1 MANVGFVSKGFKG
14 KKDNLKDR
22 NKHEALLVRLSK
34 VLTNRKGASRGKAR
48 LFKSIQ
54 EVLDKLRS
62 VKTVAVLHLLIAMV

>member
-22 NKHEALLVRLSK
+22 NKHEALLVCLSR
-34 VLTNRKGASRGKAR
+34 VLTNRKGASRRKTR

-54 EVLDKLRS
+54 EVLDELRS
-62 VKTVAVLHLLIAMV
+62 VKTQSLFHTC